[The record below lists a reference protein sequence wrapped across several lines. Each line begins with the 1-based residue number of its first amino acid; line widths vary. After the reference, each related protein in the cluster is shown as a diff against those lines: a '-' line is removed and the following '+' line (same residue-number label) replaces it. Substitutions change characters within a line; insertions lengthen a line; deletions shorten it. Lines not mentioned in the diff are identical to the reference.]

1 MKRVFAGLILVL
13 SFETDGRLFAQQQL
27 SSHDRAVIDLIKLTK
42 VEQQMAAST
51 EAVADA
57 MTRGNPMLVPFR
69 DVIVEWANKY
79 LTWNAMLPEV
89 AKLYKETFTES
100 EIRELI
106 AFYQTPVGQ
115 KVLARM
121 PELTQ
126 KGFSIGST
134 IGQAHSDELRQMIEA
149 KAKQLDEL
157 SKRKP

>member
-13 SFETDGRLFAQQQL
+13 SFESDGRLFAQQQL

-57 MTRGNPMLVPFR
+57 MTKGNPMLVPFR

-157 SKRKP
+157 SKKKQ

>member
-13 SFETDGRLFAQQQL
+13 SFESAGRLFAQQQL

-57 MTRGNPMLVPFR
+57 MTKGNPMLVPFR

-79 LTWNAMLPEV
+79 LTWKAMLPEV

>member
-13 SFETDGRLFAQQQL
+13 SFESDGRLFAQQQL

-57 MTRGNPMLVPFR
+57 MTKGNPMLVPFR

-79 LTWNAMLPEV
+79 LTWSAMLPEV

>member
-1 MKRVFAGLILVL
+1 MKRAFTALILIL
-13 SFETDGRLFAQQQL
+13 RFAEGGRLFAQQPL
-27 SSHDRAVIDLIKLTK
+27 SSHDQAVMDLIKVTK
-42 VEQQMAAST
+42 VEQQLATST

-57 MTRGNPMLVPFR
+57 MTNGNPVLMQYR

-100 EIRELI
+100 EIRELL
-106 AFYQTPVGQ
+106 AFYKTPVGQ
-115 KVLARM
+115 KLLVKI

-126 KGFSIGST
+126 KSFSIGSS
-134 IGQAHSDELRQMIEA
+134 IGQAHSAELRQMIEA

-157 SKRKP
+157 SKNKP

>member
-1 MKRVFAGLILVL
+1 MKKVFAGLILVL

-57 MTRGNPMLVPFR
+57 MTKGNPMLVPFR
-69 DVIVEWANKY
+69 DVIVEWADKY

-126 KGFSIGST
+126 KGFSIGAT

-149 KAKQLDEL
+149 KAKQLDEI
-157 SKRKP
+157 SKKKP

>member
-1 MKRVFAGLILVL
+1 MKKVFAGLILVL

-57 MTRGNPMLVPFR
+57 MTKGNPMLAPFR

>member
-13 SFETDGRLFAQQQL
+13 SFETDGRLLAQQQL

-57 MTRGNPMLVPFR
+57 MTKGNPMLVPFR
-69 DVIVEWANKY
+69 DVIVECADKY

-100 EIRELI
+100 EIPELI
-106 AFYQTPVGQ
+106 AFYHPPVCQ
-115 KVLARM
+115 QRL
-121 PELTQ
+121 
-126 KGFSIGST
+126 
-134 IGQAHSDELRQMIEA
+134 
-149 KAKQLDEL
+149 
-157 SKRKP
+157 